1 MDSHTLGVRENS
13 TRSLPVTKIKMQDNA
28 QNIPPDS
35 IYEDETKKCSTKH
48 PVVGVGVLVL
58 KTIDGK
64 QHALVGKRLSHPGTG
79 KYEFPGG
86 FIDHMESFEESAK
99 REVFEETGVTIKNVR
114 FLRILSMR
122 DYSPMH
128 FIDVGLVAEWDD
140 GNPTDKEPDSSQGW
154 DWYDMD
160 NMPEPLFIS
169 KLGLVEAYK
178 NNISFMDL

>member
-1 MDSHTLGVRENS
+1 MSDQDKSAPA
-13 TRSLPVTKIKMQDNA
+13 RSV
-28 QNIPPDS
+28 
-35 IYEDETKKCSTKH
+35 YEDETQNCSTKH

-58 KTIDGK
+58 KIIDGK
-64 QHALVGKRLSHPGTG
+64 QHVLVGKRLSHPGTG

-99 REVFEETGVTIKNVR
+99 REVLEETGVTIKNVR

-128 FIDVGLVAEWDD
+128 FIDVGLVAEWEE
-140 GNPTDKEPDSSQGW
+140 GEPTDKEPDLSQGW
-154 DWYDMD
+154 SWYDID
-160 NMPEPLFIS
+160 NTPEPLFIS